1 MAYLAEATAERLRAL
16 ARSVTRHRSGGGVLD
31 DLPAAER
38 DLLQAMNEEQR
49 DFFLAELARAQAQEG
64 GAASRSGWVSKRAR
78 HAAGEGSDSVEGEP
92 TPSRRRTD

>member
-16 ARSVTRHRSGGGVLD
+16 ARSIARHRSGGGVLD

-38 DLLQAMNEEQR
+38 DLLQAMDEEQR

-64 GAASRSGWVSKRAR
+64 RGRF
-78 HAAGEGSDSVEGEP
+78 HLEQP
-92 TPSRRRTD
+92 TAVLNRM